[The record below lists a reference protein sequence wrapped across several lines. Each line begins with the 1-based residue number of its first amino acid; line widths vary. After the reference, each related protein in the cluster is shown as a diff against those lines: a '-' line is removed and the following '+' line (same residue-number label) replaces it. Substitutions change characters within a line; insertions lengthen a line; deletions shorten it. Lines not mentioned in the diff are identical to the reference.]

1 MKINLPARGKKLN
14 KLGLILAILVLA
26 VTASG
31 FAYMYWLGQHKSLES
46 AEEQEKKKKARERGR
61 DSRLDALRPPKD
73 EEPEPERKTPPADEP
88 AKDNPPKEEKKNGGK
103 REKDLSPKE
112 EAELEAAREQW
123 RMVYKAKL
131 KLEERRINSLAE
143 GREYLWKEGDKASDS
158 DSGRASSVSAQSSG
172 QSSGSGGRFGADQ
185 DKTAWAN
192 RDGGGD
198 DRYIG
203 EDGRIP
209 MLSHWQV
216 MESTAIPMRTQRGI
230 FSGLPIGV
238 KATVTRNVPCAVP
251 GGTSSDICIPMG
263 TTGVIDYNTRYEQG
277 ECRIQ
282 ASLRRFIF
290 TDNSSMDMENIPIG
304 DAIGYAGMKDEC
316 HRHLG
321 ERLLN
326 AVLFSAVDGAFALG
340 GAALGANE
348 MNVNTAQPESVAQG
362 EMRQNMK
369 IPPTIEIRP
378 GYDFIASPH
387 RDILFDGPFEP
398 ILTAIGEE

>member
-1 MKINLPARGKKLN
+1 MKIKLPTRGTKLN
-14 KLGLILAILVLA
+14 KLGLVLAIFLLA
-26 VTASG
+26 IIASG
-31 FAYMYWLGQHKSLES
+31 FAYMYWLAEHKGQES
-46 AEEQEKKKKARERGR
+46 AEEREKKKKASESGR
-61 DSRLDALRPPKD
+61 DGRLDALRPPKD
-73 EEPEPERKTPPADEP
+73 EEPKPERKAPPPDEP
-88 AKDNPPKEEKKNGGK
+88 KKDDPPKEDKKHGK
-103 REKDLSPKE
+103 RDKELSPKE
-112 EAELEAAREQW
+112 EAEREAAREQW
-123 RMVYKAKL
+123 KMYYNAKA

-143 GREYLWKEGDKASDS
+143 GREYLWKEGDKASAS
-158 DSGRASSVSAQSSG
+158 DSGRSSPASMQASG
-172 QSSGSGGRFGADQ
+172 QLPASGGRFGADQ

-192 RDGGGD
+192 RDGGGG

-203 EDGRIP
+203 EAGRIQ

-238 KATVTRNVPCAVP
+238 KATVTRNIPCAVP

-263 TTGVIDYNTRYEQG
+263 TTGVLDYNTRYEQG
-277 ECRIQ
+277 ECRVQ

-304 DAIGYAGMKDEC
+304 DAVGYAGMKDEC
-316 HRHLG
+316 HKHLG

-326 AVLFSAVDGAFALG
+326 AVLFASIDGAFSLG
-340 GAALGANE
+340 EAALGANQLSGRQ
-348 MNVNTAQPESVAQG
+348 VESVAQG
-362 EMRQNMK
+362 ELRQNMK

-398 ILTAIGEE
+398 ILTAIGDE